1 MSQIFKRDRH
11 TNSNHYGTT
20 RCIKLSMIKYV
31 GDYATSTGDNM
42 QPQAVSSPRQGEY
55 SRYPRSWSQRL
66 RIKNKIVAIAQ
77 AFSIAD
83 ARRLATALLTLTAV
97 FMLPPIL
104 PTSADEFTDKASVT
118 TQVKQASSVEVT
130 NSASSDTA
138 RRRLALTLAIET
150 IVAALLLVG
159 LVAAFMANRSMRPL
173 RTATKDESKKE
184 PLATSTQLTT
194 SFEYAPTQVNSLSLV
209 EEEDQLE
216 HSQLLTEITL
226 RIRQSQYLEELFR
239 TTVKEVRRAIKT
251 ERVVIYGL
259 NPTNWEG
266 SVIAESVEPGWPQ
279 TLKVKIDDPCFRD
292 RHVELYKK
300 GQVTAIDD
308 IYQDPRV
315 TDCYRRM
322 LEQFAVRANLVAPI
336 LKNNQLVGLM
346 IAHQCSEPRNWQQPD
361 IDLFTQIATQVG
373 FAMDQVSFLEE
384 QEAAAERGQLFT
396 EISSRIR
403 QCVYLDDLLRTS
415 VKEVRRALKTDR
427 VIVFG
432 LDPLT
437 WDGIVV
443 AESVAPGWSQT
454 LRVRID
460 DPCLRSG
467 YIEMYL
473 NGRVRVINDIYKEPG
488 LTDCYIKTVE
498 QFAVKAQL
506 VAPIIKNNELLGLM
520 IAHQCSEPRN
530 WQQPDIELFTQLAT
544 QLGFA
549 VHQVSLLEQ
558 IEQ

>member
-1 MSQIFKRDRH
+1 MSQTSKRDRH

-20 RCIKLSMIKYV
+20 RRIKLSMIEYV

-42 QPQAVSSPRQGEY
+42 QPQAVPSPRQVEY

-66 RIKNKIVAIAQ
+66 RIKNKIVAIVQ

-83 ARRLATALLTLTAV
+83 ARRLAIATLSLTAV

-104 PTSADEFTDKASVT
+104 PTSADEFTDEASVST
-118 TQVKQASSVEVT
+118 RVEQASSVEVT
-130 NSASSDTA
+130 NSTSDTA

-173 RTATKDESKKE
+173 RTAPKDESKKE

-194 SFEYAPTQVNSLSLV
+194 SFEYAPTEVNSLSLV
-209 EEEDQLE
+209 EEDQLE

-300 GQVTAIDD
+300 GQVTTIDD

-336 LKNNQLVGLM
+336 LKNNQLVALM

-361 IDLFTQIATQVG
+361 VDLFTQIATQVG

-432 LDPLT
+432 LDPIT

-443 AESVAPGWSQT
+443 AESVAPGWPQT

-467 YIEMYL
+467 YVEMYL

-549 VHQVSLLEQ
+549 VHQVTLLEQ

>member
-11 TNSNHYGTT
+11 INSNHYGTT
-20 RCIKLSMIKYV
+20 RSIKLSMIEYV

-77 AFSIAD
+77 AFNIAD
-83 ARRLATALLTLTAV
+83 ARRLATVLTLTAV
-97 FMLPPIL
+97 FVLPIL
-104 PTSADEFTDKASVT
+104 PTSADVIDEATVT

-130 NSASSDTA
+130 NSTSSDTA
-138 RRRLALTLAIET
+138 RRKLALTLAIET

-184 PLATSTQLTT
+184 PLATSTQLTA
-194 SFEYAPTQVNSLSLV
+194 SFEYAPTEVNSLSLV
-209 EEEDQLE
+209 EEDQLE

-226 RIRQSQYLEELFR
+226 RIRQSQYLEQLFR

-266 SVIAESVEPGWPQ
+266 SVVAESVEPGWPQ

-361 IDLFTQIATQVG
+361 IELFTQIATQVG
-373 FAMDQVSFLEE
+373 FAMNQVTFLEE

-432 LDPLT
+432 LDPIT

-443 AESVAPGWSQT
+443 AESVAPGWPQT

-467 YIEMYL
+467 YVEMYL

-530 WQQPDIELFTQLAT
+530 WQQADIELFTQLAT

-549 VHQVSLLEQ
+549 VHQVTLLEQ